1 MCVFQKH
8 DDYNLR
14 EPEMTLGRAH
24 ECSIFSH
31 NCHFP
36 VLRRIE
42 SEVYA
47 QLGINYRTLNDRASL
62 IKCSRSRPG
71 DQGHHSATKKC
82 RFDGKKGI
90 HETKRLRHSKP
101 MNWWNGKNSPG
112 ISSVRKRRRREYI
125 SLAQAYR
132 QTPAID
138 HHQGQPHDWFTG

>member
-101 MNWWNGKNSPG
+101 MNWGNGKNQTGEHQRSKAETARVHIPRTSLQTDTSNRSAPG
-112 ISSVRKRRRREYI
+112 
-125 SLAQAYR
+125 
-132 QTPAID
+132 PA
-138 HHQGQPHDWFTG
+138 T